1 MEPQTAGL
9 YGTKAQIPIIAEVK
23 TDIIQAEFST
33 QMLLLVHRIFF
44 FLMWISFQHLKILL
58 QEEGLLLGQESG
70 LLSNTQKWI
79 VWGDTRTDTARD
91 FIEKGCLGGE

>member
-9 YGTKAQIPIIAEVK
+9 YGTKAQILIVAKVK

-44 FLMWISFQHLKILL
+44 LFFVFLMWISFQHLKILL
-58 QEEGLLLGQESG
+58 KEEGLLLGQERWA
-70 LLSNTQKWI
+70 L
-79 VWGDTRTDTARD
+79 V
-91 FIEKGCLGGE
+91 